1 MIGRAVVLMACIL
14 SASCMAS
21 SSEWRAYIQR
31 VEQADPETI
40 QALPERIGSTGN
52 TLDAVR
58 TEALTTAMSMALI
71 QDPISVINATGP
83 LEKSEDA
90 LTQRFGTSFI
100 CSIPGITHFTP
111 VQIEAYFARAEP
123 ALELA
128 GPAAAECLRT
138 MRSIM
143 AELGQEQS
151 QSQIQ

>member
-14 SASCMAS
+14 STSCMAS

-52 TLDAVR
+52 TLDAVH

-71 QDPISVINATGP
+71 QDPISVINATAP

-138 MRSIM
+138 MRYIM
-143 AELGQEQS
+143 AEIGQEQS
-151 QSQIQ
+151 QSQMQ